1 MAAEET
7 TRKSHD
13 DEKDAADVVIARET
27 RTNDD
32 DAQQINSSASST
44 HSFSSKL
51 FLCAFIGLSLA
62 LGLREDVGELVKGSG
77 IENETTRAMQQKEDA
92 ISAGLNTFV
101 RFVRTIFGRDVD
113 IVPTNYPPKPAMRVL
128 TRLTSYAQI
137 GMLGVTFRGSQFI
150 RELFP
155 AGTQIPDWVSSME
168 TNKMHSMLTIHFL
181 GNLLKQNF
189 GNTGAFEIYYD
200 GDVVFSK
207 LKEKRMPRLEEIVD
221 GIRERREERG
231 FKYTKPKE
239 MLPERMRMQGGG
251 Q

>member
-44 HSFSSKL
+44 GSSFSSKL

-92 ISAGLNTFV
+92 ISVGD
-101 RFVRTIFGRDVD
+101 R
-113 IVPTNYPPKPAMRVL
+113 
-128 TRLTSYAQI
+128 
-137 GMLGVTFRGSQFI
+137 
-150 RELFP
+150 
-155 AGTQIPDWVSSME
+155 
-168 TNKMHSMLTIHFL
+168 IHISFC
-181 GNLLKQNF
+181 Q
-189 GNTGAFEIYYD
+189 
-200 GDVVFSK
+200 S
-207 LKEKRMPRLEEIVD
+207 
-221 GIRERREERG
+221 
-231 FKYTKPKE
+231 
-239 MLPERMRMQGGG
+239 
-251 Q
+251 

>member
-77 IENETTRAMQQKEDA
+77 GFEH
-92 ISAGLNTFV
+92 V
-101 RFVRTIFGRDVD
+101 RQICSHHFGRDVD